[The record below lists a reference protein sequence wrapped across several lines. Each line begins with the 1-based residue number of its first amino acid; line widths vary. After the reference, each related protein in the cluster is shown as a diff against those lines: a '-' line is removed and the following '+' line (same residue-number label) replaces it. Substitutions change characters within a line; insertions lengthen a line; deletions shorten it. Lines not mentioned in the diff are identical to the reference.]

1 MIAQSI
7 FREVSLSFGINGFIR
22 PHDEPRTMGDVARSM
37 TPIFL

>member
-7 FREVSLSFGINGFIR
+7 FRGISLSFRMNDFFR
-22 PHDEPRTMGDVARSM
+22 PHDEPRTMGDVARRM